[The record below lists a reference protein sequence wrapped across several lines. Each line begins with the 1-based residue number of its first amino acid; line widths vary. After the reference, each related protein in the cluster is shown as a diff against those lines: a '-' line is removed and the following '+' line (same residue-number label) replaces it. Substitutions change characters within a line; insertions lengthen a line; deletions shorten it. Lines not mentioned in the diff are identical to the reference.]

1 MDERHFKRVK
11 VFEGN
16 EMQWKDWVF
25 QFKTQARSA
34 DYWAGAI
41 LDKLQE
47 KAGDPDWE
55 TFLVDEDDEKVE
67 KIGAELFSSL
77 TT

>member
-1 MDERHFKRVK
+1 MARESEEAEIMVEKKTRVDERHFRRGN

-16 EMQWKDWVF
+16 EMQWTDWVF
-25 QFKTQARSA
+25 QFKTQVRSA
-34 DYWAGAI
+34 DQWAGAI

-55 TFLVDEDDEKVE
+55 TFQC
-67 KIGAELFSSL
+67 G
-77 TT
+77 